1 MDVTVGNIVF
11 LAFAGVAAGLVGYL
25 AGLMSL
31 ISFPALLA
39 VGLPPLTA
47 NVTNTLGAIGVG
59 AGAAVRAGDQVM
71 AAGRGRAWQ
80 QFVICAIGG
89 GTGAALLLIT
99 GESVFEAVVPW
110 LIAFASLTLFLS
122 PRLKKLSSGNERWAI
137 YLGALFF
144 VCLYGGYF
152 GAGAGVVYFA
162 LVLLL
167 TSYPWPRAVL
177 MKSVLLSISNL
188 IATVIFVIF
197 APIDWLA
204 ALILFG
210 GNLIGGNIGPLV
222 QRYIPETISRWV
234 IAIGGLFLAWSL
246 WR

>member
-122 PRLKKLSSGNERWAI
+122 PRLKKLSSGTERWRI
-137 YLGALFF
+137 YLCSLFF

-188 IATVIFVIF
+188 AATVIFVIF

-204 ALILFG
+204 ALILFV

-234 IAIGGLFLAWSL
+234 IAIGGLYLAWSL

>member
-31 ISFPALLA
+31 ISYPALLA

-59 AGAAVRAGDQVM
+59 AGAAVRTGDQVM

-99 GESVFEAVVPW
+99 GESVFEAMVPW

-234 IAIGGLFLAWSL
+234 IAIGGLYLAWSL

>member
-1 MDVTVGNIVF
+1 MITGGIQFVHISV
-11 LAFAGVAAGLVGYL
+11 Y
-25 AGLMSL
+25 SL
-31 ISFPALLA
+31 H
-39 VGLPPLTA
+39 PPKKTSR
-47 NVTNTLGAIGVG
+47 GADRKW
-59 AGAAVRAGDQVM
+59 AVRDVLAEASREPQACLHVP
-71 AAGRGRAWQ
+71 R

-99 GESVFEAVVPW
+99 GEGVFEAVVPW
-110 LIAFASLTLFLS
+110 LIAFASLTLFVS
-122 PRLKKLSSGNERWAI
+122 PRLKKLSSGTERWRI
-137 YLGALFF
+137 YLCSLFV

-188 IATVIFVIF
+188 AATVIFVIF

-204 ALILFG
+204 ALILFV

-222 QRYIPETISRWV
+222 QRYIPEAISRWV

>member
-1 MDVTVGNIVF
+1 VDVTVGNIVF

>member
-188 IATVIFVIF
+188 AATVIFVIF

-204 ALILFG
+204 ALILFV

-222 QRYIPETISRWV
+222 QRYIPEAISRWV

>member
-1 MDVTVGNIVF
+1 VDVTVGNIVF

-99 GESVFEAVVPW
+99 GESVFEAMVPW

-234 IAIGGLFLAWSL
+234 IAIGGLYLAWSL

>member
-1 MDVTVGNIVF
+1 M
-11 LAFAGVAAGLVGYL
+11 
-25 AGLMSL
+25 
-31 ISFPALLA
+31 
-39 VGLPPLTA
+39 
-47 NVTNTLGAIGVG
+47 
-59 AGAAVRAGDQVM
+59 RAGDQVM
-71 AAGRGRAWQ
+71 AAGRRRAWQ

-99 GESVFEAVVPW
+99 GEGVFEAVVPW
-110 LIAFASLTLFLS
+110 LIAFASLTLFVS
-122 PRLKKLSSGNERWAI
+122 PRLKKLSSGTERWRI
-137 YLGALFF
+137 YLCSLFF

-204 ALILFG
+204 ALILFA
-210 GNLIGGNIGPLV
+210 GNLDRRQHRAARSAVHPRSHQPLGDRDRRSLPGLVVVERPNGPASTT
-222 QRYIPETISRWV
+222 RST
-234 IAIGGLFLAWSL
+234 
-246 WR
+246 

>member
-71 AAGRGRAWQ
+71 AAGRTRAWQ

-122 PRLKKLSSGNERWAI
+122 PRLKKLSSGNERWVI

-204 ALILFG
+204 ALILFA
-210 GNLIGGNIGPLV
+210 GNLVGGNIGPLV

-234 IAIGGLFLAWSL
+234 IAIGGLYLAWSL

>member
-99 GESVFEAVVPW
+99 GESVFEAMVPW

-188 IATVIFVIF
+188 AATVIFVIF

-204 ALILFG
+204 ALILFV

-222 QRYIPETISRWV
+222 QRYIPEAISRWV

>member
-1 MDVTVGNIVF
+1 M
-11 LAFAGVAAGLVGYL
+11 
-25 AGLMSL
+25 
-31 ISFPALLA
+31 
-39 VGLPPLTA
+39 
-47 NVTNTLGAIGVG
+47 
-59 AGAAVRAGDQVM
+59 RAGDQVM

-122 PRLKKLSSGNERWAI
+122 PRLKKLSSGNERWVI
-137 YLGALFF
+137 YLCALFF

-188 IATVIFVIF
+188 AATVIFVIF

-204 ALILFG
+204 ALILFV

-222 QRYIPETISRWV
+222 QRYIPEAISRWV

>member
-234 IAIGGLFLAWSL
+234 IAIGGLYLAWSL

>member
-99 GESVFEAVVPW
+99 GESVFEAMVPW

-234 IAIGGLFLAWSL
+234 IAIGGLYLAWSL

>member
-71 AAGRGRAWQ
+71 AAGRTRAWQ

-204 ALILFG
+204 ALILFA
-210 GNLIGGNIGPLV
+210 GNLVGGNIGPLV

-234 IAIGGLFLAWSL
+234 IAIGGLYLAWSL

>member
-204 ALILFG
+204 ALILFA
-210 GNLIGGNIGPLV
+210 GNLVGGNIGPLV

-234 IAIGGLFLAWSL
+234 IAIGGLYLAWSL

>member
-1 MDVTVGNIVF
+1 VDVTVGNIVF

-234 IAIGGLFLAWSL
+234 IAIGGLYLAWSL